1 MADGCESPWCHVVS
15 VVPMIQDRPHGRM
28 KSTEVAVLVMSATE
42 ASMRSRGT
50 TMWTPLL
57 GRITIGVSTPAS
69 CSVSPAHTPVAL
81 MTTRAGRSCSVPS
94 VASAMRAPTTRSP
107 SRAMDTTRAADSI
120 DAPCA
125 AAVRASSRVCRASS
139 TWASW

>member
-1 MADGCESPWCHVVS
+1 VVS
-15 VVPMIQDRPHGRM
+15 VVPMIHDRPQGR
-28 KSTEVAVLVMSATE
+28 TNRTDVAVFVMSATDD
-42 ASMRSRGT
+42 SMRSRGT

-57 GRITIGVSTPAS
+57 GRITIGVFTPAS

-107 SRAMDTTRAADSI
+107 SRAIDTTRAADSI
-120 DAPCA
+120 AAPWA
-125 AAVRASSRVCRASS
+125 AAVRASSRVCLASS
-139 TWASW
+139 TCASW